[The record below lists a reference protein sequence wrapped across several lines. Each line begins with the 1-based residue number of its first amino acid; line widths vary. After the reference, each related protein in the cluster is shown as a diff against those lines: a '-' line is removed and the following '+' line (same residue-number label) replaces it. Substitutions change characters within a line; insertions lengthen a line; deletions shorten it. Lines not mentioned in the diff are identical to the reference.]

1 MRKGRTDR
9 KLLVAAALAVVSLS
23 CTTREAARSP
33 EASRTDRSS
42 PAPTSAAT
50 TEIST
55 DSSKRLR
62 HSTRPS
68 ADTPVVV
75 TVGSDGTLHARILY
89 NGLALGLVTALA
101 ADSQLIYVGNDDS
114 DAPLLIFDA
123 ESGKLLGSLG
133 REGDGPGEY
142 RFVSSIQLM
151 PGGHGGRQRGLL
163 IFDGEARRLTRF
175 HLLDP
180 GTAKIDSPVTATVN
194 AGGYITGLA
203 LLPDSSLIGP
213 GLFTSHRLARL
224 QLDGTLIEMLG
235 PTPDNP
241 HDLPVPVLEHV
252 YQSTLAVRPDGSR
265 IALAARFMNHIEL
278 YGADGTL
285 RRTVN
290 GPIAVAPVFHVAM
303 AGGAPTMA
311 SDEDLRFGYV
321 GIAAGQRYL
330 YALFSGRRRGD
341 YGPSE
346 ATYADQL
353 HVFDWEGNLVRTVR
367 LGQDISN
374 ITVAPDERTLYGIAI
389 GESEALVAYDL
400 DRIARPGR

>member
-1 MRKGRTDR
+1 MREGRTDR
-9 KLLVAAALAVVSLS
+9 KVLVAAALAVLSLS
-23 CTTREAARSP
+23 CTTREVARSP
-33 EASRTDRSS
+33 GASRTDRGS

-55 DSSKRLR
+55 DSTKRLR
-62 HSTRPS
+62 RSTRPS
-68 ADTPVVV
+68 ADTEAVV
-75 TVGSDGTLHARILY
+75 TAGSDGTLHARTLY
-89 NGLALGLVTALA
+89 DGLALGVVTALA
-101 ADSQLIYVGNDDS
+101 ADSQLIYVGNDEA

-123 ESGKLLGSLG
+123 ESGKLLGTLG

-142 RFVSSIQLM
+142 RYVSSIQPL
-151 PGGHGGRQRGLL
+151 PGGHGSRQRGLL
-163 IFDGEARRLTRF
+163 IFDGTARRLTRF

-180 GTAKIDSPVTATVN
+180 GTVKIDSPVTATVN
-194 AGGYITGLA
+194 AGGYMTGLA
-203 LLPDSSLIGP
+203 MLPDSSLVGP

-241 HDLPVPVLEHV
+241 NGLPVPVLEHV
-252 YQSTLAVRPDGSR
+252 YQSTLAARPDGSR
-265 IALAARFMNHIEL
+265 IALADRFMNHIEL

-290 GPIAVAPVFHVAM
+290 GPIAVAPVFQVAM

-311 SDEDLRFGYV
+311 SDENLRFGYV
-321 GIAAGQRYL
+321 GIAAGQRYI

-353 HVFDWEGNLVRTVR
+353 HVFDWDGNLVRMVKLDR
-367 LGQDISN
+367 DIAN
-374 ITVAPDERTLYGIAI
+374 IAVAPDERRLYGIAV
-389 GESEALVAYDL
+389 GESEALVAYD
-400 DRIARPGR
+400 IARVAPPGP